1 MSGFPVVWHFSFVKG
16 ALVYDLEHWG
26 YLFRL
31 GSAIDL
37 VLFVRSPAE
46 LVLRLLIFFYIL

>member
-1 MSGFPVVWHFSFVKG
+1 MWSLRMEFKG
-16 ALVYDLEHWG
+16 ALVYDFEHWG

-46 LVLRLLIFFYIL
+46 FVLRLLIFFYIL